1 MNVGLV
7 CYGGLDTNTGGFRYD
22 RKLVEGLRDR
32 GDRVEIVELPWRDY
46 TRGLLD
52 GLSTRLLDW
61 IDAPVD
67 VLLQDELAHPS
78 LVGLNA
84 RLRARRDIPIVTI
97 VHHLRSSEAHPRPAK
112 RLYRAVERRYL
123 ASVDGAICNS
133 EATRETVE
141 DLTTAETMVAPP
153 AGDRFDPAIDPAVIE
168 APARESGPL
177 RVVFLGSLVP
187 RKGLHTLIEGLS
199 RLPSERWRLQVV
211 GSPDANPRY
220 ASSIRRLVAG
230 LGVDD
235 RVTFAGELP
244 DGALRDV
251 LHESHVLAMP
261 STHEGFGIA
270 YLEGM
275 SFGLPALA
283 TTAGGARSVV
293 THGET
298 GFLLRP
304 GDPGAVAHAVR
315 TLETDRERLAEMG
328 KAAHDRY
335 ETWPMWAETTGR
347 VRAFLDGFVAGDT
360 ESMGGS
366 QCRNQAGTVDR
377 VEH

>member
-7 CYGGLDTNTGGFRYD
+7 CYGDLDTNTGGFRYD
-22 RKLVEGLRDR
+22 RKLVEGLRER
-32 GDRVEIVELPWRDY
+32 GDRVEVIELPWRDY
-46 TRGLLD
+46 ARGLLD
-52 GLSTRLLDW
+52 GLSTRLLDR

-97 VHHLRSSEAHPRPAK
+97 VHHLRSSEAHPLPAK
-112 RLYRAVERRYL
+112 GLYRAVERRYL
-123 ASVDGAICNS
+123 AGVDGAICNS

-141 DLTTAETMVAPP
+141 DLATVETTVAPP
-153 AGDRFDPAIDPAVIE
+153 AGDRFDPVIDPAAIE
-168 APARESGPL
+168 ARVRESGPL
-177 RVVFLGSLVP
+177 RVVFVGSLVP

-199 RLPSERWRLQVV
+199 RLPDERWRLHVV

-244 DGALRDV
+244 DGALRDA
-251 LHESHVLAMP
+251 LSRSHVLAMP

-283 TTAGGARSVV
+283 TTAGGARAVV

-304 GDPGAVAHAVR
+304 GDPGTVARAVR
-315 TLETDRERLAEMG
+315 TLEADRERLAEMG
-328 KAAHDRY
+328 TAARERY
-335 ETWPMWAETTGR
+335 TAWPTWAETTDR
-347 VRAFLDGFVAGDT
+347 VRAFLDGVVADSA
-360 ESMGGS
+360 EPMERP
-366 QCRNQAGTVDR
+366 QHRNPSGRPNHVGP
-377 VEH
+377 